1 MISIPRPEETMG
13 LKVSLKCK
21 IKRLRFI
28 AAGWGRD
35 VPDQQAG
42 RGGAVEQA
50 EAGGGRLFVKLGG

>member
-42 RGGAVEQA
+42 RGGAVEQ
-50 EAGGGRLFVKLGG
+50 GGVFLILGKFKTLL